1 MCCCFGFQVIV
12 NKLQHNKVVGRWSV
26 DHLQTTYQL
35 PTDHLPSNHLPT
47 TYRLLYLPTIF
58 FTVQLVQYYLGSN
71 PSLEQIGKLL
81 ID

>member
-1 MCCCFGFQVIV
+1 MCCCFGSQVIV
-12 NKLQHNKVVGRWSV
+12 NKLQRNKVVGRWSV
-26 DHLQTTYQL
+26 DHLQTTY
-35 PTDHLPSNHLPT
+35 
-47 TYRLLYLPTIF
+47 RLLYLQTIF